1 MSSKPRNP
9 VELSERQRAILQAV
23 VEDYIAT
30 AEPVGSRTLTKRNR
44 EIDLSPATVRNAMAD
59 LEDLGYL
66 SATHASAG
74 RVPTVE
80 AFRVYVEQ
88 LAQRGRI
95 SPREKEIIEA
105 VTSSQ
110 GLESRGISQIL
121 EETGRVL
128 SMVANHATLLLM
140 PSFDEVV
147 FSDIEFIPVRE
158 RHVLAVFVARSGLVQ
173 HRVLEVEFPVDRNE
187 LRKMSNYLKGLLT
200 GKALRDVRQAILDE
214 MRQER
219 AQADEMMRF
228 ALVLGEKTLSIE
240 TTPADAIL
248 VEGERSLLDQPEF
261 ADIGKMRELLRAF
274 EEKTVLLRLLEAAAR
289 PMVSTAAK
297 RLDTQ
302 VLLGADGQ
310 ARELRDLA
318 VVMATYQGESGS
330 AGHVGVVG
338 PVRMDYSRVIPLVE
352 LAASALSKKLGTPS
366 DDAPEPTVPP
376 DPLP

>member
-1 MSSKPRNP
+1 MAKPRHP
-9 VELSERQRAILQAV
+9 VELTERQRAILQAV

-44 EIDLSPATVRNAMAD
+44 DIDVSPATVRNAMAD

-66 SATHASAG
+66 SAPHTSSG

-95 SPREKEIIEA
+95 SAREKEIIEA
-105 VTSSQ
+105 VASSQ

-121 EETGRVL
+121 QETGRVL
-128 SMVANHATLLLM
+128 STVANHATLLLM

-147 FSDIEFIPVRE
+147 FSDIEFLPVRE

-173 HRVLEVEFPVDRNE
+173 HRVLEVELPVDRNE
-187 LRKMSNYLKGLLT
+187 LRRMSNYLKGLLT
-200 GKALRDVRQAILDE
+200 GKALRDVRQTILEE

-228 ALVLGEKTLSIE
+228 ALMLGEKTLA
-240 TTPADAIL
+240 TQPTPTDAIL

-289 PMVSTAAK
+289 PMASAAAK
-297 RLDTQ
+297 RQDTQ

-310 ARELRDLA
+310 AKELRDLA
-318 VVMATYQGESGS
+318 VVMATYQSDSGS

-352 LAASALSKKLGTPS
+352 LAAGTLSRTLGAPDEDAKDSTP
-366 DDAPEPTVPP
+366 PVEPPP
-376 DPLP
+376 

>member
-1 MSSKPRNP
+1 MAKPRHP

-44 EIDLSPATVRNAMAD
+44 EIDVSPATVRNAMAD

-66 SATHASAG
+66 SAPHASAG
-74 RVPTVE
+74 RVPTVD

-95 SPREKEIIEA
+95 SAREKEIIEA
-105 VTSSQ
+105 VASSQ
-110 GLESRGISQIL
+110 GLENRGISQIL
-121 EETGRVL
+121 QETGRVL
-128 SMVANHATLLLM
+128 SMVANHATLLLL

-147 FSDIEFIPVRE
+147 FSDIEFLPVRE

-173 HRVLEVEFPVDRNE
+173 HRVIEVEFPVDRNE
-187 LRKMSNYLKGLLT
+187 LRRMSNYLKGLLT
-200 GKALRDVRQAILDE
+200 GKALREVRQTIVEE
-214 MRQER
+214 MRHER
-219 AQADEMMRF
+219 ARADEVMRC
-228 ALVLGEKTLSIE
+228 ALLLGEKTLSIDPA
-240 TTPADAIL
+240 PADNIL

-274 EEKTVLLRLLEAAAR
+274 EEKTVLLRLLEAASR
-289 PMVSTAAK
+289 PLASPAAK
-297 RLDTQ
+297 RQDTQ

-318 VVMATYQGESGS
+318 VVMASYQAESGS

-352 LAASALSKKLGTPS
+352 LAAGALSRSLGAPTEESADPS
-366 DDAPEPTVPP
+366 PSTE
-376 DPLP
+376 PLP